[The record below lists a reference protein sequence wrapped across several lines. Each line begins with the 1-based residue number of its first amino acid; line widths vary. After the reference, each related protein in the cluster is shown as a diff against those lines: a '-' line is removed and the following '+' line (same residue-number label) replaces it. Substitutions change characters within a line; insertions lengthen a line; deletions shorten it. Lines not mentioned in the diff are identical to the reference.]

1 MKYKDFAPYLPHRV
15 PAKLSR
21 QGVFNLDSEYPNENA
36 HKLGYV
42 EAFNCNEEGDIE
54 WGVLRV
60 LKNYSFDFGKGDI
73 DIYLRPL
80 TDLTKPIEVKGY
92 NKGVEFIAASKMI
105 THGFHHNF
113 WYDIDNFDYRY
124 LYTKDLEL
132 LLSLHFDV
140 FKLIDK
146 KKAKNLNLVNK

>member
-60 LKNYSFDFGKGDI
+60 LKNYSFDFGKGLFNGVQVRAVRWQVVEFRSYGLDS
-73 DIYLRPL
+73 L
-80 TDLTKPIEVKGY
+80 TDTGDFVAWQ
-92 NKGVEFIAASKMI
+92 VV
-105 THGFHHNF
+105 H
-113 WYDIDNFDYRY
+113 DN
-124 LYTKDLEL
+124 
-132 LLSLHFDV
+132 DV
-140 FKLIDK
+140 AL
-146 KKAKNLNLVNK
+146 A